1 MAHLGGAVDSEA
13 CDAGCGG
20 RAYEG
25 GGDGRDVGVLQV
37 AVRVEE
43 PHGGGG
49 ARRSLGHDRRLAVYF
64 VAVEAQTV
72 PRWPARR
79 CPVAESFF
87 FLNTSSERV
96 F

>member
-49 ARRSLGHDRRLAVYF
+49 ARRVSRPDVDGSCHTL
-64 VAVEAQTV
+64 EA
-72 PRWPARR
+72 
-79 CPVAESFF
+79 
-87 FLNTSSERV
+87 
-96 F
+96 